1 MPRYVIE
8 RNFGLIDDDEMQELA
23 ARSKLVG
30 IEQFPDIEWEHSHV
44 CNGGDGGF
52 KSYCVYRAANPDR
65 LRDHA
70 TRFGGHVVNAIYE
83 IVGDVTPDDIRV

>member
-30 IEQFPDIEWEHSHV
+30 IEQFSDIEWEHSHV

-52 KSYCVYRAANPDR
+52 KSYCVYRAPDPTGC
-65 LRDHA
+65 A
-70 TRFGGHVVNAIYE
+70 T
-83 IVGDVTPDDIRV
+83 TPRGSAATSSTPSTRSSAT